1 MIEGAQPSK
10 AFIATLKASSSK
22 LISYRYAME
31 AYDATMLAALA
42 AIVAQDD
49 AGEAIAGS
57 LYDVSK
63 GGVKCLSFTECRE
76 VLKTTN
82 DIDYDGVSGTVH
94 FTPGGDIEPGYWGYY
109 TYDGE
114 NKFVFKSGSVVG

>member
-1 MIEGAQPSK
+1 
-10 AFIATLKASSSK
+10 
-22 LISYRYAME
+22 ME

-63 GGVKCLSFTECRE
+63 NGVKCLSFAECLD
-76 VLKTTN
+76 VLATTN
-82 DIDYDGVSGTVH
+82 DIDYDGVSGPVN
-94 FTPGGDIEPGYWGYY
+94 FTPDGNVEPAFWGYY

-114 NKFVFKSGSVVG
+114 NKFEYKSGGVFG